1 MIVVVGFAVAA
12 AVGAVVRWR
21 LGATLLVNLT
31 GAFAL
36 GCLVGSDIGAPMTTI
51 VGTGLLGAYTTFSTF
66 ARELHE
72 DDRPALYLVLSVGGR
87 IAAAL
92 AGLALTA

>member
-1 MIVVVGFAVAA
+1 VIVAGFAVCA

-21 LGATLLVNLT
+21 LGSTLLVNLT

-36 GCLVGSDIGAPMTTI
+36 GCLVGSDIGAPTTTI

-66 ARELHE
+66 VREIHE
-72 DDRPALYLVLSVGGR
+72 GDRPPLYVALSVGGG
-87 IAAAL
+87 ILAAL
-92 AGLALTA
+92 AGLAVTG

>member
-1 MIVVVGFAVAA
+1 MIVVGFAVCA

-21 LGATLLVNLT
+21 LGSTLLVNLT
-31 GAFAL
+31 GSFAL
-36 GCLVGSDIGAPMTTI
+36 GCLVGSDIGAPATTI

-72 DDRPALYLVLSVGGR
+72 DERPGRYLLLSVGGG